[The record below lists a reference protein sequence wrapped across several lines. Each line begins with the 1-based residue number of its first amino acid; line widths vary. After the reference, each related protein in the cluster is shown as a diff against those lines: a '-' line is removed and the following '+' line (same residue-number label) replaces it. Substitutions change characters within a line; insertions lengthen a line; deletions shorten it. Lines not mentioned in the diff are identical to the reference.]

1 MMAGDLGEEYP
12 GPSPT
17 VGITWMEV
25 IQCLPEFPSET
36 EPWVPTVDT
45 GLRTLP

>member
-1 MMAGDLGEEYP
+1 MMAGDLGEDYP

-25 IQCLPEFPSET
+25 IQCLPEFPRVRLS
-36 EPWVPTVDT
+36 PGCPQW
-45 GLRTLP
+45 TLA